1 MLELNLTFFIQMIN
15 FLVFIFLINWLLVK
29 PILRVLDERR
39 SRVEGNEEEADR
51 LIAESERIFSEY
63 ETTLKEAR
71 LEANR
76 EKERLRSEG
85 IERETEII
93 KTAKEES
100 KKMTDKL
107 KEEIAKESETAL
119 SKMKSEADVLSKVIA
134 EKILERE
141 I

>member
-1 MLELNLTFFIQMIN
+1 MIN
-15 FLVFIFLINWLLVK
+15 FLVFVVVINFLLVK
-29 PILRVLDERR
+29 PILRVLEERR
-39 SRVEGNEEEADR
+39 NRVEGNEEEADR
-51 LIAESERIFSEY
+51 LLSESERIFNEY
-63 ETTLKEAR
+63 ETALKEAR
-71 LEANR
+71 IEANR
-76 EKERLRSEG
+76 EKERMKSEG
-85 IERETEII
+85 LEKESEII

-119 SKMKSEADVLSKVIA
+119 TKMKNEADFLSKVIA

>member
-1 MLELNLTFFIQMIN
+1 MIN
-15 FLVFIFLINWLLVK
+15 FLAFVLVINWLLVK

-39 SRVEGNEEEADR
+39 NRVEGNEEESER
-51 LIAESERIFSEY
+51 LLAESERIFNEY
-63 ETTLKEAR
+63 QTALKEAR
-71 LEANR
+71 IEASR

-85 IERETEII
+85 IERESEII

-100 KKMTDKL
+100 KNMTDKL
-107 KEEIAKESETAL
+107 KEEIAKESEMAL
-119 SKMKSEADVLSKVIA
+119 AKMKNEADVLSKVIA

>member
-1 MLELNLTFFIQMIN
+1 MIN